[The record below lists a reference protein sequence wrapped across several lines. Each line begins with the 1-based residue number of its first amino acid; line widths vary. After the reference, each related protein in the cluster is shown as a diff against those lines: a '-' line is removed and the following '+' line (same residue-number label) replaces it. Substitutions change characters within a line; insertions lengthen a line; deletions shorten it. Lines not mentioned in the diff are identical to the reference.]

1 MTYFIESPHSKEEC
15 LQALDEVLARGPQ
28 FLAQF
33 DWGCMGGQHV
43 GWATV
48 DAGSESEARNMVPAV
63 VRNKA
68 RIIPV
73 NKFTPNQIES
83 FHKM

>member
-1 MTYFIESPHSKEEC
+1 M
-15 LQALDEVLARGPQ
+15 A
-28 FLAQF
+28 
-33 DWGCMGGQHV
+33 GQHV

-68 RIIPV
+68 RITPV
-73 NKFTPNQIES
+73 NKFTPHQIES